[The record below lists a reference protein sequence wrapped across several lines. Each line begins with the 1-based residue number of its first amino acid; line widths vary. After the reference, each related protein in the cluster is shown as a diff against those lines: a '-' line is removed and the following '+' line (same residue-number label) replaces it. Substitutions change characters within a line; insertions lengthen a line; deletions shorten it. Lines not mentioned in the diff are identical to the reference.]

1 MRPPERSG
9 LTSTVRRIPL
19 NTIPIAALPP
29 VVTVDI
35 DESAGLTGALIK
47 RLELACDAVEDG
59 AANGILEMRL
69 RGSAQCAP
77 AWPCNASLDTV
88 HKWEKTL
95 RRIERL
101 PGITLV
107 VAEGRC
113 GAGAIDLLAVADYRI
128 AGRGLRLYPRG
139 AGAASWP
146 GVAMY
151 RLAARAGQSAARAV
165 FMFGAEIKA
174 TRAAGSGL
182 ADEVADDTQLAR
194 DEFVQSLANVDSKTL
209 ASRRMILLEGLG
221 QSYERVVGLH
231 LAACAAELRS
241 RPAVEAAAARS
252 ADALA
257 SVA

>member
-1 MRPPERSG
+1 LNYIS
-9 LTSTVRRIPL
+9 IAPL
-19 NTIPIAALPP
+19 PQ

-35 DESAGLTGALIK
+35 DESAGLTGALIQ

-69 RGSAQCAP
+69 RSGSQCTP
-77 AWPCNASLDTV
+77 TWPGNVSLDTV
-88 HKWEKTL
+88 HKWEKAL
-95 RRIERL
+95 RRLERL

-128 AGRGLRLYPRG
+128 AGSGLRLYPRG
-139 AGAASWP
+139 VGAASWP

-151 RLAARAGQSAARAV
+151 RVAARAGQSAARAV
-165 FMFGAEIKA
+165 FMFGAEITA

-194 DEFVQSLANVDSKTL
+194 DAFVESLVGVDSKIL
-209 ASRRMILLEGLG
+209 ASRRMIVLEGLG

-241 RPAVEAAAARS
+241 RPAVEAAAAQT
-252 ADALA
+252 AHALE
-257 SVA
+257 SVT